1 MASKVYFADLRTDVH
16 ENLQQKLTRLMKT
29 AGMGDIDFQ
38 DKFVAIKLH
47 FGEPGNLAFLRPN
60 WARTVAD
67 FVKERGGKP
76 FLTDCNT
83 LYVGGRKNALDHM
96 DSAML
101 NGFNPMTTGCQI
113 IIADG
118 LKGSDEVEVPVV
130 GGEYVKN
137 AKIGRAVMDA
147 DVFISLTH
155 FKGHEEAG
163 FGGCLKNIGMGCGS
177 RAGKMEQ
184 HNAGKPHVAEK
195 HCIGCGQCRKICAH
209 GAPII
214 ENGKAHIDHDKCV
227 GCGRCIAVCP
237 KNAVQINWD
246 ETTINLNRKIA
257 EYTKAVVDGRPCF
270 HISLVI
276 DVSPN
281 CDCRPEN
288 DMAIVPNVGMFASFD
303 PVALDMA
310 CVDAVNAQTPLRGS
324 AADDAHRRCGANDES
339 VAAKHAQRLV
349 EAYLRCGLL
358 VLLELG
364 VAIHEQHAPEHLFGA
379 VGDAHRGAR
388 FERAA
393 CVLAVE
399 ICEFAIEAVAGVR
412 GIERRDEIAG
422 AHVVAAHIGEIHG
435 YAMA

>member
-1 MASKVYFADLRTDVH
+1 MASKVYFADLRADVH

-29 AGMGDIDFQ
+29 AGMGDIDFR

-83 LYVGGRKNALDHM
+83 LYVGERKNALDHM

-113 IIADG
+113 IIGDG

-184 HNAGKPHVAEK
+184 HNAGKPHVAQK

-214 ENGKAHIDHDKCV
+214 ENGKAYIDHDKCV

-237 KNAVQINWD
+237 KDAVRINWD
-246 ETTINLNRKIA
+246 ETTANLNCKIA

-324 AADDAHRRCGANDES
+324 AADDAH
-339 VAAKHAQRLV
+339 AKAHVHDHFQRLHPDTNW
-349 EAYLRCGLL
+349 RSC
-358 VLLELG
+358 LEHG
-364 VAIHEQHAPEHLFGA
+364 EKI
-379 VGDAHRGAR
+379 
-388 FERAA
+388 
-393 CVLAVE
+393 
-399 ICEFAIEAVAGVR
+399 
-412 GIERRDEIAG
+412 GIGTREYELIK
-422 AHVVAAHIGEIHG
+422 I
-435 YAMA
+435 